1 MQPTDIKGLEE
12 WEEIRSSTEDDLDF
26 IDKCKDLRGSLTW
39 QEFADIC
46 NCFVDIPHSES
57 WYRKHYKS
65 LKTSSKANPDK
76 SKEEIIEEYKEKYK
90 LLDIQNQA
98 RNDIRRLSRED
109 SIKEIAHDF
118 AMQMSDKKILPV
130 YKTAPIEEQIK
141 FGTLLISDWHVGIEI
156 DNYFNRYNVDI
167 AKERVAK
174 LLEKTIKWIKF
185 YDIKKLNVLNL
196 GDLIAGRIHYTIRLQ
211 SRIDVIEQTMIV
223 SEILAEFLTDLSKHV
238 EIDYYDCVDNHS
250 RVEPNK
256 KEALNLETFCRIIT
270 WYLLERLK
278 DNENITI
285 HPNNEYG
292 EDIISF
298 CEMGYNIAGVHGDKD
313 RPSEI
318 INNVSR
324 LTQTPYD
331 LIVSAHLHH
340 LFTNEDNYT
349 NLVSNGS
356 LMGTDVYAK
365 DLRKSSPPSQTFI
378 YSTEENIVEGIH
390 KILVD

>member
-1 MQPTDIKGLEE
+1 MQPTDIKGIEE
-12 WEEIRSSTEDDLDF
+12 WEDIRSSTEDDSDF
-26 IDKCKDLRGSLTW
+26 IKKCKDLKGRLTW

-46 NCFVDIPHSES
+46 NCFVAVPHSES
-57 WYRKHYKS
+57 WYRKYYKS
-65 LKTSSKANPDK
+65 LATICEADPNKN
-76 SKEEIIEEYKEKYK
+76 KERLIEECKEKYK
-90 LLDIQNQA
+90 LFDIQNQV
-98 RNDIRRLSRED
+98 RNDLRRLSRED

-118 AMQMSDKKILPV
+118 AMQMSDKKLLPV
-130 YKTAPIEEQIK
+130 YKTSPIEELDK

-156 DNYFNRYNVDI
+156 DNYFNKYNVDI

-211 SRIDVIEQTMIV
+211 SRIDVIEQTMVV
-223 SEILAEFLTDLSKHV
+223 SEILAEFLTDLSKYV

-256 KEALNLETFCRIIT
+256 KEALSLETFCRITT

-278 DNENITI
+278 NNENIAI

-298 CEMGYNIAGVHGDKD
+298 NEMGYSIAGVHGDKD
-313 RPSEI
+313 KPNEI
-318 INNVSR
+318 INNISR
-324 LTQTPYD
+324 LTQTTYD

-340 LFTNEDNYT
+340 LVTNEDNYT